1 MSLCNVMVLRCLSK
15 GIICFGVPLRKSSML
30 HDYLNSIL
38 LKTGE
43 FSFFFFACWC
53 SPFVTLSFVLLGGVI
68 LFVAAREKEG
78 MIFINSR
85 LISNVKFWH
94 AMKSCGIF
102 SFFSLVSTKRWSIWD
117 VRCWMCQYFMPS
129 EEVLIGLRQDV
140 IQERDEM
147 SFLCMF
153 CLW

>member
-43 FSFFFFACWC
+43 FSFFFLCLMMQSFCHFILCTSWWGYSVC
-53 SPFVTLSFVLLGGVI
+53 SREREERDDIYQFQIIFKCPVLTCNEI
-68 LFVAAREKEG
+68 LRHF
-78 MIFINSR
+78 
-85 LISNVKFWH
+85 L
-94 AMKSCGIF
+94 
-102 SFFSLVSTKRWSIWD
+102 FFSLVSTEGWSIWD
-117 VRCWMCQYFMPS
+117 VRCWTCQYFMPS